1 MRTSALAAALLTG
14 SALVAACQAI
24 VGISDRTEAAGVD
37 DGGGGDDT
45 SSGSTTSSGGSS
57 SGASSSG
64 GSSSGASSSGS
75 SGTDA
80 ADATQPYDVKALAG
94 LKLWLESTKELALA
108 SGRLDK
114 WADQSGAWEAGAPGA
129 PDGGRHIA
137 EPQDVNAPILV
148 SNGINGRPTLSF
160 VSGSGYARVANHP
173 DFRFGLGDFII
184 VEVAKVSSGNG
195 PLWELRPNT
204 SAGDQEQFLPDQ
216 LCVYFGGA
224 PGCTAP
230 PVTPPA
236 GPHVFVG
243 RRKGDI
249 FTMRLDGTV
258 QGSLD
263 RTSDP
268 VDISITE
275 FQKPY
280 AFIGNGV
287 TMQLS
292 EVIIVVGPTSD
303 ADLTTLENHLK
314 GKYGIP

>member
-1 MRTSALAAALLTG
+1 MRYSAVATALLTG
-14 SALVAACQAI
+14 SALVGACQAI
-24 VGISDRTEAAGVD
+24 VGIGDRTEAAGVA
-37 DGGGGDDT
+37 DGGGSDGT

-64 GSSSGASSSGS
+64 GSSSGGS

-80 ADATQPYDVKALAG
+80 SDGSKPYDVKALSG
-94 LKLWLESTKELALA
+94 LKLWLESTKELAA
-108 SGRLDK
+108 GSGRLET
-114 WADQSGAWEAGAPGA
+114 WSDQSGAWEAGADGA
-129 PDGGRHIA
+129 PDGGRHVA
-137 EPQDVNAPILV
+137 EPQDVNPPILV
-148 SNGINGRPTLSF
+148 PNGINGRPTLSF
-160 VSGSGYARVANHP
+160 VTGSGYARVANHA

-224 PGCTAP
+224 SGCTAP
-230 PVTPPA
+230 AVTPPA
-236 GPHVFVG
+236 GPHVFVA

-258 QGSLD
+258 QSSLD

-268 VDISITE
+268 VDIYVTE
-275 FQKPY
+275 FQKAY

-292 EVIIVVGPTSD
+292 EVIIAVGPRSD
-303 ADLTTLENHLK
+303 ADLTALENHLK